1 MAINIDPDTG
11 IVSVENDGKGID
23 VLMHPDHG
31 IYTVEMIFGKLLT
44 STNYNEN
51 EERIT
56 GGKNGY
62 GAKLANIFSKWFKV
76 ETVDL
81 ITKKRFSQCFR
92 DNMNIR
98 EEPVISKVNARE
110 KSITKVSFLPD
121 FERFGL
127 ECYSEKMYQL
137 LERRLYDI
145 AGVTVKSVNVYY
157 NGKMIM
163 MVNQIMIILILQQL
177 IGI

>member
-11 IVSVENDGKGID
+11 IVYVENDGKGID

-110 KSITKVSFLPD
+110 KSITK
-121 FERFGL
+121 
-127 ECYSEKMYQL
+127 
-137 LERRLYDI
+137 
-145 AGVTVKSVNVYY
+145 
-157 NGKMIM
+157 
-163 MVNQIMIILILQQL
+163 
-177 IGI
+177 